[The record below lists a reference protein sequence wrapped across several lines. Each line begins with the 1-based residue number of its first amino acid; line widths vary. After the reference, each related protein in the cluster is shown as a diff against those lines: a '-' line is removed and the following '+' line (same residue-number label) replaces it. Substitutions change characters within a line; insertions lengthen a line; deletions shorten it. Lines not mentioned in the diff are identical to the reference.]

1 MINAKSLYSE
11 REIRT
16 DEQDLRFDCMRRLK
30 KRRNDLGMF
39 GLWGTLNFEA
49 QLTELSMQGG
59 AYAMMIRVMNVN
71 AVDCRSVELFLPSVF
86 GRVLS
91 RVFDEIK
98 T

>member
-16 DEQDLRFDCMRRLK
+16 DEQDLRIDCMRRLK

-59 AYAMMIRVMNVN
+59 AYAMMIRVM
-71 AVDCRSVELFLPSVF
+71 SVICEC
-86 GRVLS
+86 S
-91 RVFDEIK
+91 RL
-98 T
+98 